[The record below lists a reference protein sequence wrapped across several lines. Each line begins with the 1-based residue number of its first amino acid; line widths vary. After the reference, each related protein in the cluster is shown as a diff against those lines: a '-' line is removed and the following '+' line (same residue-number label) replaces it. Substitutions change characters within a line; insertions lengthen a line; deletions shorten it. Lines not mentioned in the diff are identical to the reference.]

1 MQPEHISAWYL
12 LYGCAMA
19 LLIGN
24 IDINTIHI
32 IGTWYNDKMVHYL
45 NVTERLLM
53 KGHATNMVTYGD

>member
-1 MQPEHISAWYL
+1 
-12 LYGCAMA
+12 MA

-24 IDINTIHI
+24 IDINTIHV